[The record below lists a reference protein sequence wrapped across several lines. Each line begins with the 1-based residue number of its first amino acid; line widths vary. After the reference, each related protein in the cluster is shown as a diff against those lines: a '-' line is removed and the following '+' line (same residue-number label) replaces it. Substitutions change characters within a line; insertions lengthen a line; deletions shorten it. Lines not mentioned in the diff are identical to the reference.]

1 MAIRNKASFAAISGS
16 STKKDDEKKK
26 PAVVAEPYSY
36 APGGTKVNNLRAAL
50 QPTTLQ
56 GITQSMSAVKPIVDV
71 DKNRTAADSSAIAPA
86 LNKPAVQPTTGTGL
100 GGYVPP
106 YPTYTSPTAGATW
119 NYGVARPEWGWNEA
133 EPTYAWNEAAPTW
146 QWDDSGRPAAFTY
159 DESTRPGAFEWDDSA
174 RPADFAYDQ
183 AAPTYD
189 NAYQERINAM
199 VDQILNRPEFS
210 YDYNA
215 DPLYQ
220 QYAEAYTRNGNQAMT
235 DTYAQMAA
243 RTGGLG
249 SSYAGT
255 ASQQV
260 YNQYMQQ
267 LNDKIPELYQLA
279 YGMYQDQGNT
289 MRNNLSMLQ
298 GLESTDYGRY
308 MDALGQYNTD
318 RNLAYNVWANG
329 LNQYNTDRN
338 FAYNQWADQVNQWNA
353 DRDFAYNMSQ
363 DEWNRYY
370 NDRNFSYGQY
380 QDALAQYNN
389 DRNFSFDQYQTALNQ
404 YNNNRYFDYGVYQ
417 DALGQWNTDR
427 NWDYNLWQDNLARQE
442 AAAKAAYNS
451 QVAAYNAANRGSGS
465 GSRSSGNGQTA
476 EPEPAGWA
484 SPYAE
489 LRAAGIRTKEEAMS
503 YLMDV
508 RGYDRNTAGTIAD
521 GFYNSLSAP
530 SSNTRASASGTETQS
545 AADTNSR
552 SRQAAYVQ
560 SSALQANSNAAGK
573 QGLGPLPSTS
583 AVGRTV
589 MGGYTF
595 NGQAYGS
602 LDGLA
607 NAIQSVYL
615 TDAERKLLQKE
626 LDRQNIPITV
636 K

>member
-1 MAIRNKASFAAISGS
+1 MIRNKASFAAFSGNGTT
-16 STKKDDEKKK
+16 TKKKEEPKKVIDEPKKVEEE
-26 PAVVAEPYSY
+26 PRVDGGGDRGGGVV
-36 APGGTKVNNLRAAL
+36 
-50 QPTTLQ
+50 PT
-56 GITQSMSAVKPIVDV
+56 
-71 DKNRTAADSSAIAPA
+71 
-86 LNKPAVQPTTGTGL
+86 
-100 GGYVPP
+100 

-119 NYGVARPEWGWNEA
+119 KYNAARPEWNWNQA
-133 EPTYAWNEAAPTW
+133 EPTYNFNGVVPTYSFDQAAPTW

-159 DESTRPGAFEWDDSA
+159 DESTRPRAFEWDDST

-199 VDQILNRPEFS
+199 VDQILNRPDFS

-279 YGMYQDQGNT
+279 YGMYQDQGNN

-308 MDALGQYNTD
+308 MDQLGQYNTD

-380 QDALAQYNN
+380 QDALNQYNN
-389 DRNFSFDQYQTALNQ
+389 DRNFAMDQYTTALGQYNTDRNYAMDQYQTALNQ
-404 YNNNRYFDYGVYQ
+404 YNNNRNFDYGVYQ

-465 GSRSSGNGQTA
+465 GSRSNSGA
-476 EPEPAGWA
+476 ESQQWMSPA
-484 SPYAE
+484 SI
-489 LRAAGIRTKEEAMS
+489 LSNAGIKTYSDALAYLKDNMNYGDSIAKEIAKD
-503 YLMDV
+503 YINGL
-508 RGYDRNTAGTIAD
+508 GGGT
-521 GFYNSLSAP
+521 SKS
-530 SSNTRASASGTETQS
+530 SGTNYADNAPGATITVPRTSGSGIVEFYGKTYNVSSPSGLQS
-545 AADTNSR
+545 
-552 SRQAAYVQ
+552 
-560 SSALQANSNAAGK
+560 LI
-573 QGLGPLPSTS
+573 
-583 AVGRTV
+583 
-589 MGGYTF
+589 
-595 NGQAYGS
+595 GQINNMPFSESKRKS
-602 LDGLA
+602 LMS
-607 NAIQSVYL
+607 Q
-615 TDAERKLLQKE
+615 LQK
-626 LDRQNIPITV
+626 LGV
-636 K
+636 